1 LISDAAGARVVL
13 GRVLGAHGVR
23 GGLRIRYLGDGPGHL
38 LEADSVFLTPKGD
51 GRARSYEVERAGP
64 GRPGEVRVFLRGVD
78 SREAAEALRG
88 ATVEVPEAALEAL
101 PEGEFYWFE
110 LVGCSVETE
119 AGDAVGTVRELWET
133 GPQDLL
139 VVKGLDGRDRLIPTT
154 RELVPEIDLEA
165 RRVVV
170 VDLPGLLEPAEPRRG
185 EGAPSAIPR

>member
-1 LISDAAGARVVL
+1 MTDAARVTL

-23 GGLRIRYLGDGPGHL
+23 GGVRVRFFGDGPSHL
-38 LEADSVFLTPKGD
+38 LEAETLVVTPAE
-51 GRARSYEVERAGP
+51 GRPEIHEVSRASA
-64 GRPGEVRVFLRGVD
+64 GRPGEVRVFFADVT

-88 ATVEVPEAALEAL
+88 ATVEIAQAALDAL

-110 LVGCSVETE
+110 LVGCTVHTE
-119 AGDAVGTVRELWET
+119 SGEAVGTVRELWET

-139 VVKGLDGRDRLIPTT
+139 VVEGGDGRDRLIPTN
-154 RELVPEIDLEA
+154 RDLVPEIDLAA

-185 EGAPSAIPR
+185 EGASTSPTR

>member
-1 LISDAAGARVVL
+1 MVL
-13 GRVLGAHGVR
+13 GQVLGAHGVR
-23 GGLRIRYLGDGPGHL
+23 GGLRVRYLGDGPGHL
-38 LEADSVFLTPKGD
+38 LEANSIFLTPKGD
-51 GRARSYEVERAGP
+51 ARGRSYKIERAGP
-64 GRPGEVRVFLRGVD
+64 GRPGEVRVFLRD
-78 SREAAEALRG
+78 IASREAAESLRG
-88 ATVEVPEAALEAL
+88 ATVEVPEAALETL
-101 PEGEFYWFE
+101 PDGEFYWFE

-119 AGDAVGTVRELWET
+119 AGEAVGTVRELWET

-185 EGAPSAIPR
+185 EGASSPNPR